1 MPPSPA
7 CQHWQRTATAHAE
20 TDGLES
26 ADAGLPDAAPPVA
39 ERVIGRRV
47 MANPGNHR
55 PPRVH
60 TRRFREPGCP
70 QLPAME
76 KMPETAEPGREGVRG
91 QCAHRHP
98 AGPVRGVGGDGFGSW
113 SGAGRTAGRVG
124 LRATPPTFP
133 CLLSGDTPENISF
146 LAVFRPM
153 VFMFPTMFSLL
164 AACHHAGMPRR
175 AQRASSMPK

>member
-1 MPPSPA
+1 MPALATDSHRPCRNGWSGKRGCGTA
-7 CQHWQRTATAHAE
+7 VRRATSSRKGHRTARHGE
-20 TDGLES
+20 PRQPS
-26 ADAGLPDAAPPVA
+26 
-39 ERVIGRRV
+39 
-47 MANPGNHR
+47 

-76 KMPETAEPGREGVRG
+76 EMPETAEPGREGVRG

-113 SGAGRTAGRVG
+113 SGAGRTARWVG